1 MSPVIPMGPFH
12 PALEEPYKIEVACE
26 GERISDASITVGFNF
41 RGVEW
46 LAERKTFTQ
55 DLALLERICGICS
68 NVHTLSFSRAIEQL
82 AEIEVPERAQYIRV
96 VIAEAER
103 LHSHLLWAGVA
114 ANLMG
119 FQTLFMTCFALR
131 EQVMDVLEGISGNRV
146 NYAMNRPGGVSRD
159 IRDPGAVLASV
170 RAIATATTEQLI
182 PVLTTDPTVHA
193 RCAGVGVL
201 TREDAIAYG
210 AVGPLARASGLP
222 QDIRVSAPYEA
233 YDRLSFEVPVQQDG
247 DVLARVVVRALEI
260 LQSCRMI
267 EQALEMMPAGPI
279 AEPRYQGDLPAGE
292 ACVRIEGPR
301 GEVFYYVASGESEV
315 PVRVRV
321 RTPTF
326 ANMPTARPMVVGQEL
341 SDLGLIQA
349 SIDPCYSCT
358 DR

>member
-1 MSPVIPMGPFH
+1 VSPVIPMGPFH
-12 PALEEPYKIEVACE
+12 PALEEPYKIEVTCD
-26 GERISDASITVGFNF
+26 GERITDSVITVGFNF

-46 LAERKTFTQ
+46 LAERKTYTQ

-68 NVHTLSFSRAIEQL
+68 NVHTMTFSRAVEQL
-82 AEIEVPERAQYIRV
+82 AGIEVPERAQFIRV

-114 ANLMG
+114 SNLIG
-119 FQTLFMTCFALR
+119 FETLFMTCFALR
-131 EQVMDVLEGISGNRV
+131 EQVMDILEGISGNRV

-159 IRDPGAVLASV
+159 IRDPGAVLAAV
-170 RAIATATTEQLI
+170 RTVRTVVSQRLI
-182 PVLTTDPTVHA
+182 PVFTTDRTVRA
-193 RCAGVGVL
+193 RCAGVGL
-201 TREDAIAYG
+201 LSRDDAIAYG

-222 QDIRVSAPYEA
+222 QDIRRSAPYEA
-233 YDRLSFEVPVQQDG
+233 YDRIDFDVPVREEG
-247 DVLARVVVRALEI
+247 DVFARVVVRALEI
-260 LQSCRMI
+260 VESCRII
-267 EQALEMMPAGPI
+267 EQAIELMPEGPI
-279 AEPRYQGDLPAGE
+279 MGELFQGDVPEGE

-301 GEVFYYVASGESEV
+301 GELLYYVVSDGTEV
-315 PVRVRV
+315 PARVRV

-326 ANMPTARPMVVGQEL
+326 ANMPTARVMVIGQTL